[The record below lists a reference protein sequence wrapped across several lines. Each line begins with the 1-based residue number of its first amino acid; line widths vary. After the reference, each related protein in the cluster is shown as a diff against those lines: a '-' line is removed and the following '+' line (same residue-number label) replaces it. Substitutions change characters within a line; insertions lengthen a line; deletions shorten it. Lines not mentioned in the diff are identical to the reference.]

1 MLYKK
6 WQKLETA
13 YSCLLDAYLML
24 TLFVWDIGTKKT
36 KKRTNTLNLI
46 LDHSSLTFVNLSLA

>member
-1 MLYKK
+1 MA
-6 WQKLETA
+6 EARNNA
-13 YSCLLDAYLML
+13 YSCLLGAYLML

>member
-1 MLYKK
+1 MA
-6 WQKLETA
+6 EARNNA

-36 KKRTNTLNLI
+36 KKRTNIKFNT
-46 LDHSSLTFVNLSLA
+46 